1 MTSFQRLASFA
12 AVGALSTIA
21 YLALYSV
28 LRLAMTPAPANA
40 VALVVTAVANTAANR
55 RLTFGVRGSE
65 GLARDHVVGLSAFA
79 IALAITSAAVAVL
92 GRIDPGAGRTVELA
106 VLAAANVVATGCRFL
121 LLRRWI
127 GAGRSSVP
135 GLVAVDD
142 GMPFPELAVRIE
154 GPR

>member
-12 AVGALSTIA
+12 AIGAVSTIA
-21 YLALYSV
+21 YLALYSL
-28 LRLAMTPAPANA
+28 LRLSLPPEAANA
-40 VALVVTAVANTAANR
+40 TALVVTAVANTAANR

-65 GLARDHVVGLSAFA
+65 GLARDHAVGLSAFA
-79 IALAITSAAVAVL
+79 IALAITSTAVALL

-106 VLAAANVVATGCRFL
+106 VLVAANVVATGCRFL
-121 LLRRWI
+121 LLRRSM

-135 GLVAVDD
+135 ALVPVDD
-142 GMPFPELAVRIE
+142 GIPFPELAVRME